1 MKHTL
6 ALLVVLILTT
16 VTAEAES
23 LSGPTDPVAQYNLAL
38 EYADPKSNKYNMQ
51 QALFWFEKAG
61 KKGHIRAQ
69 REVADIYRY
78 GKGVEVDTDRALW
91 WYQAP
96 LTTFSLNGGKM
107 VGGTREDLDAMRK
120 TSIELMVA
128 KQKARAAQPKKEMT
142 AYEMGEAI
150 GTIMKYGSENSSSNN
165 TVSAPAGTTEYSQQV
180 KACRDEAMKHI
191 IECKK
196 VTDYQNCEPWG
207 CPEIIECDDRL
218 TKCDDHGSPYNT
230 SNVFYCDKRNWRTRD
245 ESLEVLLQDT
255 CGNK

>member
-6 ALLVVLILTT
+6 AVLVVLILAT
-16 VTAEAES
+16 VTARAES

-38 EYADPKSNKYNMQ
+38 EYADPKSDKYNMQ

-61 KKGHIRAQ
+61 KKGHIGAQ
-69 REVADIYRY
+69 KEVGDIYRY
-78 GKGVEVDTDRALW
+78 GKGVDKDTVRALN
-91 WYQAP
+91 WYQMP
-96 LTTFSLNGGKM
+96 TTYIVSGLKTYGVNQA
-107 VGGTREDLDAMRK
+107 DLDAMK
-120 TSIELMVA
+120 KASIELMVA
-128 KQKARAAQPKKEMT
+128 EKKARDAQPKKDMT
-142 AYEMGEAI
+142 AYELGEAI
-150 GTIMKYGSENSSSNN
+150 GTVMKATQDSTAKYSNIS
-165 TVSAPAGTTEYSQQV
+165 TPDAPSHLSPATR
-180 KACRDEAMKHI
+180 ACREEAMKYI

-196 VTDYQNCEPWG
+196 VTDYLNCEMWG

-255 CGNK
+255 CGNQ